1 MADNI
6 TLKIQQSESNQIK
19 ELIVNKEPSKYS
31 YLFEF
36 DTHLLDNNIKT
47 YTEVADE
54 VKYEFGIKS
63 VMSTIYLDI
72 ENDPIAGLEKQ
83 YINIDYSIQITGS
96 GANGVYVIK
105 HLNNSSFTLVVT
117 GDSSFVGKEFTLVFT
132 QDESRKTF
140 SKTFIFVVNNDE
152 GKPVSPEQF
161 RCNGTTYEQLYTF
174 EDKEYWKLID
184 ENQSCKEDWVN
195 TGEIKCSTDQN
206 IYKP

>member
-19 ELIVNKEPSKYS
+19 ELIVSKEPSKYS

-36 DTHLLDNNIKT
+36 DTPLLDNNIKT

-195 TGEIKCSTDQN
+195 TGEIKCSTDAN